1 MKNLILYIGC
11 FLCLFITTTTA
22 PYLGIKTVGIFSY
35 GILIILFFYSLFFNF
50 RFFKKRNFK
59 IEWYIIIV
67 FLLYGLIK
75 LVDDDI
81 QSLQSSFF
89 FLAVPMMIS
98 MLVQIQSVQTKQK
111 IAKIVLFFFVI
122 ESILAIYERITYTNT
137 FELDIIDDITSI
149 DFESWS
155 FRSTSF
161 LGHPLNNALCV
172 SIMMGTILV
181 SKINE
186 KYKFIFLIIGFLGI
200 LSFNAR
206 GATLVMSFIIIYYF
220 YLSYKKYG
228 RQIYYKTLLVLAS
241 IIGVSFFY
249 YIITSTSL
257 GGRLMNYDKIIDG
270 SAQARL
276 DVFEAFNYFS
286 GNDFLFGNQS
296 LYVPIMEK
304 LAQGGI
310 ENSYIVIILKF
321 GIIIGVPV
329 IILLISYVFNKLKG
343 FILSK
348 KIILV
353 FSFLIIGSTN
363 NGLADITPWVIFILS
378 INTLPYINYG
388 FKENIG
394 LNKIALKNY
403 KKLPS

>member
-1 MKNLILYIGC
+1 MLMKNLILYIGC

-22 PYLGIKTVGIFSY
+22 PYLGIKSVGIFSY
-35 GILIILFFYSLFFNF
+35 GILIILFLFSLFFNF

-81 QSLQSSFF
+81 ESVQSSFF
-89 FLAVPMMIS
+89 YLAVPMMIS
-98 MLVQIQSVQTKQK
+98 MLLQIQSIQTKQK

-122 ESILAIYERITYTNT
+122 ESMLAIYERITYTNT
-137 FELDIIDDITSI
+137 FELNIIDITSI

-172 SIMMGTILV
+172 STIMGTILV
-181 SKINE
+181 SNISE
-186 KYKFIFLIIGFLGI
+186 KYKFIYLIIGFLGI
-200 LSFNAR
+200 LCFNAR
-206 GATLVMSFIIIYYF
+206 GATMVMSFVILYYI

-228 RQIYYKTLLVLAS
+228 HQIYYKILLVLVS

-348 KIILV
+348 KIIV
-353 FSFLIIGSTN
+353 VCSFLIIGSTN
-363 NGLADITPWVIFILS
+363 NGLAEIAPWVFFILC
-378 INTLPYINYG
+378 INTFPFINYDT
-388 FKENIG
+388 KKVNNSYPI
-394 LNKIALKNY
+394 NK
-403 KKLPS
+403 

>member
-1 MKNLILYIGC
+1 MTLN
-11 FLCLFITTTTA
+11 
-22 PYLGIKTVGIFSY
+22 PYNPL
-35 GILIILFFYSLFFNF
+35 
-50 RFFKKRNFK
+50 
-59 IEWYIIIV
+59 
-67 FLLYGLIK
+67 
-75 LVDDDI
+75 
-81 QSLQSSFF
+81 FF

-122 ESILAIYERITYTNT
+122 ESILAIYERITNTNT
-137 FELDIIDDITSI
+137 FELNIIDDITSI

-257 GGRLMNYDKIIDG
+257 GGRLMNNDKIIDG

-286 GNDFLFGNQS
+286 GKDFLFGNQS

-310 ENSYIVIILKF
+310 ENSYIVKITNSSALKD
-321 GIIIGVPV
+321 
-329 IILLISYVFNKLKG
+329 LID
-343 FILSK
+343 LSK
-348 KIILV
+348 CDYICGPPSS
-353 FSFLIIGSTN
+353 FSAWASLYNDSH
-363 NGLADITPWVIFILS
+363 LYFIEEIKAE
-378 INTLPYINYG
+378 INEISFIN
-388 FKENIG
+388 I
-394 LNKIALKNY
+394 
-403 KKLPS
+403 KKVWF

>member
-1 MKNLILYIGC
+1 MLMKNLILYIGC
-11 FLCLFITTTTA
+11 LLCLFITTTTA
-22 PYLGIKTVGIFSY
+22 PYLGIKSVGTFSY
-35 GILIILFFYSLFFNF
+35 GILIILFLFSLFFNF
-50 RFFKKRNFK
+50 RFFKKRNFT

-67 FLLYGLIK
+67 FLLYSLIK
-75 LVDDDI
+75 LVDNDI
-81 QSLQSSFF
+81 ESVQYSFF
-89 FLAVPMMIS
+89 YLAVPMMIS
-98 MLVQIQSVQTKQK
+98 MLLQIQSVQTKQK
-111 IAKIVLFFFVI
+111 IAKIVLFFFVL
-122 ESILAIYERITYTNT
+122 ECMLAIYERITYTNT
-137 FELDIIDDITSI
+137 FELNITDITSI

-155 FRSTSF
+155 FRSTAF

-172 SIMMGTILV
+172 SIIMGTILV
-181 SKINE
+181 SNINE
-186 KYKFIFLIIGFLGI
+186 KYKFIYLIIGLLSI
-200 LSFNAR
+200 LCFNAR
-206 GATLVMSFIIIYYF
+206 GATMVMIFVILYYI

-228 RQIYYKTLLVLAS
+228 HQIYYKVLLVLVS
-241 IIGVSFFY
+241 IIGAIFFY

-310 ENSYIVIILKF
+310 ENSYIVIILNF

-329 IILLISYVFNKLKG
+329 IILLILYVFNKLKG

-348 KIILV
+348 KIIV
-353 FSFLIIGSTN
+353 ICSFLIIGSTN
-363 NGLADITPWVIFILS
+363 NGLADMAPWVFYILS

-394 LNKIALKNY
+394 LNKIALK
-403 KKLPS
+403 K